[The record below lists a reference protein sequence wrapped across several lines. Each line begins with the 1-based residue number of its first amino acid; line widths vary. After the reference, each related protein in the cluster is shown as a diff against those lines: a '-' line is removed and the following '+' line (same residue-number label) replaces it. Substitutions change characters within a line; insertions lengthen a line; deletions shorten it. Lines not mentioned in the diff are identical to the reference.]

1 MHRLIKGVETKTDR
15 SIFRGAAIL
24 SNMESICQ
32 AMEVQVEKLYKE
44 KKFKEVEDMFS
55 TLLKESEGEVD
66 TIKARAYN
74 NRGHAKY
81 MQVEFE
87 AALKDYDEAL
97 KLNENLTVAKYNRG
111 TILYRLSKFDQAID
125 DLKAAAEAEGDNPE
139 YQEALQKCQAEIK

>member
-1 MHRLIKGVETKTDR
+1 M
-15 SIFRGAAIL
+15 

-55 TLLKESEGEVD
+55 TLLKESEGESD

>member
-1 MHRLIKGVETKTDR
+1 M
-15 SIFRGAAIL
+15 

-125 DLKAAAEAEGDNPE
+125 DLKAAVEADGDNEE
-139 YQEALQKCQAEIK
+139 YQEALQKCQDEIN

>member
-1 MHRLIKGVETKTDR
+1 
-15 SIFRGAAIL
+15 
-24 SNMESICQ
+24 
-32 AMEVQVEKLYKE
+32 MEVQVEKLYKE

-87 AALKDYDEAL
+87 AALKDYNEAL

-125 DLKAAAEAEGDNPE
+125 DLKAAVEADGDNEE
-139 YQEALQKCQAEIK
+139 YREALQKCQDEIN